1 MTLLAHPTV
10 SLLRQLVLR
19 DLRLRYRATAL
30 GFIWSL
36 AKPGALIL
44 LFYII
49 FQMILR
55 VWGSVSDFPRA
66 SYGAFVAIGIIT
78 WSFFSGAI
86 VEGLLSYTSHQHLI
100 TKASFWRPV
109 LPLSCVVSHW
119 FHYLFAQV
127 VLVAFFGI
135 IGYHAWTSDL
145 LLLVPLSFLELAL
158 AAGIVWMLA
167 WFQVVARD
175 TLQFVELGLM
185 VWFYGSP
192 IIYPASIPLTS
203 EKLLE
208 LFTPDHVSLLYLAN
222 PIAPFLI
229 IRQRLLMS
237 KMATDA
243 TALNPT
249 PGQLQD
255 SLMLA
260 VFFIGF
266 LLYVT
271 WRLNRRVNHQ
281 IADRL

>member
-1 MTLLAHPTV
+1 MTIFIHPSI

-19 DLRLRYRATAL
+19 DLRLRYRATTL
-30 GFIWSL
+30 GFLWSL

-55 VWGSVSDFPRA
+55 IWGGVSDFPRA

-78 WSFFSGAI
+78 WSYFSGAI
-86 VEGLLSYTSHQHLI
+86 VEGVLSYTTHQHLI

-109 LPLSCVVSHW
+109 LPLSCAVSHW
-119 FHYLFAQV
+119 FHYLFAQI
-127 VLVAFFGI
+127 VLIGFFGI
-135 IGYHAWTSDL
+135 IGYHSWNADL
-145 LLLVPLSFLELAL
+145 IYLLPLSLLELAL

-192 IIYPASIPLTS
+192 IIYPASVPLTS
-203 EKLLE
+203 DKLLE
-208 LFTPDHVSLLYLAN
+208 LFTPDHVSLIYLAN
-222 PIAPFLI
+222 PIAPILI

-237 KMATDA
+237 NMATA
-243 TALNPT
+243 TTGLNPT

-255 SLMLA
+255 SLMIAIFL
-260 VFFIGF
+260 ICG